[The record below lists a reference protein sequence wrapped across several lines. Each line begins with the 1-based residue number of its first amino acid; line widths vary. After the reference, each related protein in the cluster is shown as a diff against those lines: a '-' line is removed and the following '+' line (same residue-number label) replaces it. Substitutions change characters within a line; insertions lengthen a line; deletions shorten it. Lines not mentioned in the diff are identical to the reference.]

1 MTHDSSH
8 PRAGLLV
15 GDDTRG
21 VRAVEPNTAK
31 CPAIPSGVAAD
42 GSDEALY
49 APIAIAGVPTID
61 ELVAAMRT
69 YLPDADMALVRR
81 AYAFSARSHD
91 GQLRKSGEPYFA
103 HPVAVAF
110 LLARLRLDVAA
121 ISAGLLHDV
130 AEDTAVTIDE
140 IARRFSP
147 EVSAIVD
154 GVTKLEAIKYS
165 SQQARQAENFR
176 KMLVAMSKDIR
187 VLLIKLADRLHNM
200 STLDFKKPDS
210 QRKIAQ
216 ETLEIYAPLANRLGI
231 GWMKAQ
237 LEDLSF
243 RYLHPDEYKRL
254 AHLVGARQVER
265 QQYVIRAVDEIR
277 QLMTAEGLPNA
288 QVSGRPK
295 HLFGLW
301 KKMDNG
307 RVPYEQ
313 IYDTQGFRV
322 VVADIKECYQALGA
336 VHTHWKPIPGRFKD
350 YIALPKANRYQSL
363 HTSVMGPGAERIEIQ
378 IRTVDMHRLADE
390 GVACHWRYKERG
402 ESISVR
408 DEERFTWLK
417 QLLEFHT
424 NAKDADEFMDSMRVD
439 LFNDEV
445 YTFTPK
451 GELKVMQRGATPVDF
466 AYAVHTKVG
475 ERTVGAKV
483 DNVMVPLRT
492 ALRSGN
498 VVEILTRPDARP
510 SKDWMDFAVT
520 ARARSKIRA
529 YLHAEQRA
537 RSREIGLDLLEK
549 ALRRLKCSLSRAENS
564 DRLANVL
571 ALMGIQNWD
580 ELAVAVGFGKAEA
593 DKFAKM
599 LLPDA
604 KAEAAAH
611 EEEPESAVKRSRKA
625 KHKKG
630 VATIV
635 VDGLDDVLVRY
646 AKCCSPVPG
655 DPVVGVVTR
664 GRGITVHQR
673 SCTKV
678 LDADPMRRLDCEW
691 NTAGGSGATVTVR
704 VFTEN
709 ASGMLAAMS
718 QRFTDAGI
726 DICSANCR
734 TEGRRAVND
743 FEVVVADVS
752 QLNGVIASLGRL
764 RGVARVERVRG

>member
-1 MTHDSSH
+1 M
-8 PRAGLLV
+8 P
-15 GDDTRG
+15 
-21 VRAVEPNTAK
+21 TAH
-31 CPAIPSGVAAD
+31 
-42 GSDEALY
+42 
-49 APIAIAGVPTID
+49 
-61 ELVAAMRT
+61 ELIAAMRT
-69 YLPDADMALVRR
+69 YLPDADMSIVAR
-81 AYAFSARSHD
+81 AYAFAARAHS
-91 GQLRKSGEPYFA
+91 GQIRRSGEPYFS

-121 ISAGLLHDV
+121 VSAGLLHDV
-130 AEDTAVTIDE
+130 VEDTPYKVED
-140 IARRFSP
+140 IASRFSP
-147 EVSAIVD
+147 EVASIVD

-165 SQQARQAENFR
+165 SQQAKQAENFR

-200 STLDFKKPDS
+200 STLDFKKADT
-210 QRKIAQ
+210 QKKTAQ
-216 ETLEIYAPLANRLGI
+216 ETVEIYAPLANRLGI
-231 GWMKAQ
+231 GWMKVL
-237 LEDLSF
+237 LEDYCF
-243 RYLHPDEYKRL
+243 RFLHPDEYKTL
-254 AHLVGARQVER
+254 AHKVGARQAER
-265 QQYVIRAVDEIR
+265 QNYVTQVNDEMR
-277 QLMTAEGLPNA
+277 ELMAIEGLPRA
-288 QVSGRPK
+288 AVSGRPK
-295 HLFGLW
+295 HLYGIW
-301 KKMDNG
+301 KKMENG

-363 HTSVMGPGAERIEIQ
+363 HTSVIGPSAERIEIQ

-390 GVACHWRYKERG
+390 GVACHWRYKARG

-451 GELKVMQRGATPVDF
+451 GELKVLQRGATPVDF

-483 DNVMVPLRT
+483 DNVLVPLRST
-492 ALRSGN
+492 LRSGN
-498 VVEILTRPDARP
+498 VVEIMTRPDAKP

-529 YLHAEQRA
+529 YLHAEQRT
-537 RSREIGLDLLEK
+537 RSREIGLDMLEK
-549 ALRRLKCSLSRAENS
+549 ALRRLKCSLTRAQAS
-564 DRLANVL
+564 DRLAH
-571 ALMGIQNWD
+571 ALEVVGIQNWD
-580 ELAVAVGFGKAEA
+580 ELAVAVGFGKADAE
-593 DKFAKM
+593 KFARL

-604 KAEAAAH
+604 KGEQPEDEAEGAI
-611 EEEPESAVKRSRKA
+611 KRSRKS
-625 KHKKG
+625 KHKKA

-635 VDGLDDVLVRY
+635 VDGLDDVMLRY
-646 AKCCSPVPG
+646 GKCCSPVPG

-673 SCTKV
+673 SCSKV
-678 LDADPMRRLDCEW
+678 LDADPMRRLECEW
-691 NTAGGSGATVTVR
+691 NTAQGAGATATVR

-734 TEGRRAVND
+734 TEGKRAVND
-743 FEVVVADVS
+743 FEVMVSDVG
-752 QLNGVIASLGRL
+752 QLNAVIASLSKL

>member
-1 MTHDSSH
+1 M
-8 PRAGLLV
+8 P
-15 GDDTRG
+15 
-21 VRAVEPNTAK
+21 AVEDLLA
-31 CPAIPSGVAAD
+31 AIRG
-42 GSDEALY
+42 
-49 APIAIAGVPTID
+49 
-61 ELVAAMRT
+61 
-69 YLPDADMALVRR
+69 YLPDADLALVRR
-81 AYAFSARSHD
+81 AYAFSAHSHD
-91 GQLRKSGEPYFA
+91 GQLRKSGEAYFA

-130 AEDTAVTIDE
+130 AEDTEVTVDE
-140 IARRFSP
+140 IARRFSA

-165 SQQARQAENFR
+165 NQQARQAENFR

-237 LEDLSF
+237 LEDLAF

-254 AHLVGARQVER
+254 SHLVGARQVER
-265 QQYVIRAVDEIR
+265 QHYVLRAVDEIR
-277 QLMTAEGLPNA
+277 QLMLAEGLPNA

-295 HLFGLW
+295 HLFGIW

-378 IRTVDMHRLADE
+378 IRTSEMHRLAEE

-498 VVEILTRPDARP
+498 VVEIMTRPDARP

-580 ELAVAVGFGKAEA
+580 ELAVAVGFGKADAE
-593 DKFAKM
+593 KFSRL

-604 KAEAAAH
+604 KAESAGQ
-611 EEEPESAVKRSRKA
+611 EEDPDAEVKRPRKG
-625 KHKKG
+625 KRGKG

-673 SCTKV
+673 SCSKV

-691 NTAGGSGATVTVR
+691 NTTGGSGATVTVR

-743 FEVVVADVS
+743 FEVVVADVA